1 MTLKKFFPVPALQS
15 RAPGLFFAL
24 LSLSVPARPADLDA
38 LTVPLP
44 PGGAALRLSVFT
56 GPDKTTQASCD
67 CLFHPGDRVEAAPT
81 AAEAHLWIATDPRVD
96 GSTITAALSAALAW
110 NEETARWNREL
121 HNLAAGSGSIPAGL
135 PGAPD
140 AGTVPEPRTLLFA
153 ASALASMCFA
163 RRQTRARYNA

>member
-1 MTLKKFFPVPALQS
+1 MTLKKLFPVPALQS

-67 CLFHPGDRVEAAPT
+67 CLFHPGDRVEAVVVRSGQDPVVVNLDI
-81 AAEAHLWIATDPRVD
+81 AEANQFPAPFHPPAD
-96 GSTITAALSAALAW
+96 A
-110 NEETARWNREL
+110 NR
-121 HNLAAGSGSIPAGL
+121 
-135 PGAPD
+135 
-140 AGTVPEPRTLLFA
+140 
-153 ASALASMCFA
+153 
-163 RRQTRARYNA
+163 